1 LRVIDDG
8 FDLAAMTDDPRVVEQ
23 PRDVAFGVARH
34 TVEIEA
40 MKGRAEVLALVEDG
54 EPAQTRLKTLETQLL
69 EQAAIVVDGES
80 PFGIVITLVFGRGR
94 APRTAHFAVGP
105 GDGSAHAN
113 GALCQSRFELSGR
126 FETDV

>member
-1 LRVIDDG
+1 
-8 FDLAAMTDDPRVVEQ
+8 
-23 PRDVAFGVARH
+23 
-34 TVEIEA
+34 
-40 MKGRAEVLALVEDG
+40 EVLALVEDG

-113 GALCQSRFELSGR
+113 GALCQSRCELSGR
-126 FETDV
+126 FETDVEQVPQRPCVGLRHAPIEWRRRAGRRPR